1 MKVKFN
7 VMDAVIVAVLL
18 VVIVAGVLLLGGGS
32 GGVLSGK
39 QEDAKTIRLQVE
51 LKEQEEDYTKLLKV
65 GDVVMIGVK
74 EKMET
79 TVTKVEVKPARM
91 ISYDQVGG
99 RAYETELPDRYD
111 VVVTLEGEGTES
123 DSAIKLNGVDARV
136 GAEAVVKSK
145 NWAGVGNFLA
155 VEPL

>member
-51 LKEQEEDYTKLLKV
+51 LREQEEDYTKLLKV
-65 GDVVMIGVK
+65 GDVVMVGVK

-79 TVTKVEVKPARM
+79 KVTKVEVKPAVNLA
-91 ISYDQVGG
+91 YDLNQG
-99 RAYETELPDRYD
+99 RVYETEVPERYD
-111 VVVTLEGEGTES
+111 LLVTLEGEGTES
-123 DSAIKLNGVDARV
+123 ETAVKINGVEAHV
-136 GAEAVVKSK
+136 GAEAVLKSK
-145 NWAGVGNFLA
+145 NWAGVGTFLA